1 MERSSACAM
10 RTKRKMANALKEIM
24 NTTSFEKITVSDIA
38 EVSNIH
44 RQTFYYHFQDRYEL
58 LDWLLYQELLVPL
71 LEGLSFENMYDK
83 LQQMFTTMRADKR
96 FYQNALK
103 INGEDLTRYV
113 IRVATEQFTE
123 VVKNIGKTNG
133 IESIDSESDKVI
145 AEFFGYGITGVVMSW
160 AGRGMK
166 ETPGV
171 MTQRIQNLFNAC
183 QKIAVKK
190 YEL

>member
-1 MERSSACAM
+1 MC
-10 RTKRKMANALKEIM
+10 TKRKMANALKEIM

-71 LEGLSFENMYDK
+71 LDGLSFENMYDK
-83 LQQMFTTMRADKR
+83 LEQMFTTMRADKR

-113 IRVATEQFTE
+113 SRVATEQFTE
-123 VVKNIGKTNG
+123 VVKNIGKT
-133 IESIDSESDKVI
+133 
-145 AEFFGYGITGVVMSW
+145 ITGVVMSW